1 MNGGPKP
8 HDAAAGPAHV
18 LEPRR
23 SIWVGRLAL
32 TNFRNYASAGLDL
45 TPDPVVLLGANGAGK
60 TNLLE
65 AVSLLAPG
73 QGLRRAPFSQLARI
87 GGSGDWAVAARVHTP
102 HGSVDIGTGRLPG
115 HDAPEA
121 ASRTGRLV
129 RIDGI
134 TQSGSGALADWV
146 EMVWLTPAMDGLF
159 TGPASERR
167 AFLDRLTLC
176 FDPGYRTRAG
186 QFERAMRQR
195 NRLLQDGVEDP
206 ARFAG
211 LELIM
216 AETGVATAAAR
227 AQAAAALEATIA
239 TRRTREPDSPF
250 PWSRIALE
258 GWIEQRLAGEPAVD
272 VEDAYLA
279 ALRSGRERDRAASRA
294 LVGPHRT
301 DVLVEHGPKAMP
313 AALCSTGEQK
323 ALLIG
328 LVLAHAELLA
338 ERRDGAAPLLLLDEI
353 AAHLDVSRR
362 AALFRE
368 LLRIGAQAWMTGT
381 DRHAFSA
388 LENDAR
394 FLNVEEGCVRDMI

>member
-1 MNGGPKP
+1 
-8 HDAAAGPAHV
+8 
-18 LEPRR
+18 
-23 SIWVGRLAL
+23 
-32 TNFRNYASAGLDL
+32 
-45 TPDPVVLLGANGAGK
+45 
-60 TNLLE
+60 
-65 AVSLLAPG
+65 
-73 QGLRRAPFSQLARI
+73 
-87 GGSGDWAVAARVHTP
+87 
-102 HGSVDIGTGRLPG
+102 
-115 HDAPEA
+115 
-121 ASRTGRLV
+121 
-129 RIDGI
+129 
-134 TQSGSGALADWV
+134 
-146 EMVWLTPAMDGLF
+146 
-159 TGPASERR
+159 
-167 AFLDRLTLC
+167 
-176 FDPGYRTRAG
+176 
-186 QFERAMRQR
+186 
-195 NRLLQDGVEDP
+195 LLQDGVEDP

-250 PWSRIALE
+250 PWSRIVLE

-279 ALRSGRERDRAASRA
+279 ALRSGRERDRAAGRA

-338 ERRDGAAPLLLLDEI
+338 ERREGAAPLLLLDEI

-394 FLNVEEGCVRDMI
+394 FLDVEEGCVRDMI